1 MVPFQIQ
8 QPPPLSDSTF
18 VQNLFRGS
26 PGFFPRCPIWRFYP
40 QAVGKVAVRVWI
52 KARFVHSLC
61 VTCPLMAKMTAPNVS
76 IDPVSVVVIGLSA
89 SLFIATAKL
98 AALRYHGHPLSQAV
112 LILL

>member
-1 MVPFQIQ
+1 
-8 QPPPLSDSTF
+8 
-18 VQNLFRGS
+18 
-26 PGFFPRCPIWRFYP
+26 
-40 QAVGKVAVRVWI
+40 
-52 KARFVHSLC
+52 
-61 VTCPLMAKMTAPNVS
+61 MAKMTAPNVS